1 MHLGVVPKSFARLG
15 VNHVKELNVIQMND
29 SGIFLREHNLF
40 LSCQIEWAGSN
51 VPFKEYGTVYGDGS
65 DGYIAAGLAMFV
77 LMDGVYQ
84 CNRNRDDLRQ
94 MAKSSD
100 ATTKFRDVNFRVR
113 QREERLPNGGW
124 IGRPWRFAPFQLVK
138 SPENNRDIAKHF
150 ERLGTIQVVVL
161 RCAAHSRANITKDDD
176 ISDGTKTP
184 ESGMAPGSEGE
195 SIASL
200 SPPLKCRS
208 YMKTTIVDS
217 RKAMRKFG
225 GLSEDCLMG
234 PMTVNFMSRSHQIS
248 TVTQAAAGAITPVII
263 PRKNLLG
270 VHMAI
275 SADLVR
281 IISVPS
287 NSKLLNRITMRISS
301 AKKP

>member
-1 MHLGVVPKSFARLG
+1 MAPSMAMEGGAAAEWRMDWETLEIRAIPARLSFFAARRIQG
-15 VNHVKELNVIQMND
+15 QTLPKMMIYQTAQRLQNPEWLPVRKVKALPH
-29 SGIFLREHNLF
+29 SPL
-40 LSCQIEWAGSN
+40 
-51 VPFKEYGTVYGDGS
+51 
-65 DGYIAAGLAMFV
+65 
-77 LMDGVYQ
+77 LM
-84 CNRNRDDLRQ
+84 
-94 MAKSSD
+94 MARS
-100 ATTKFRDVNFRVR
+100 
-113 QREERLPNGGW
+113 
-124 IGRPWRFAPFQLVK
+124 
-138 SPENNRDIAKHF
+138 
-150 ERLGTIQVVVL
+150 QV
-161 RCAAHSRANITKDDD
+161 
-176 ISDGTKTP
+176 
-184 ESGMAPGSEGE
+184 
-195 SIASL
+195 
-200 SPPLKCRS
+200 KCRS